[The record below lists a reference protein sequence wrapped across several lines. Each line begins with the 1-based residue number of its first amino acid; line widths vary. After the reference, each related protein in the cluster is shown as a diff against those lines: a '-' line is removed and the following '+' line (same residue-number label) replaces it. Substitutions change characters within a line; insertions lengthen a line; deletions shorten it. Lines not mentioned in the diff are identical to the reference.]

1 MWNALDG
8 IIKALS
14 WMGAMVAALALAV
27 LSVSVIWE
35 VIARGVFRSPTIW
48 SMEISTY
55 GIAAI
60 CFLGLGWVLRQG
72 QHLEIDLVVARLPG
86 RLRQGIGIATDAFSA
101 AFCALLVWYGANF
114 VDVSYIIGS
123 VSVSELR
130 VPQWIPQL
138 TLPIGFALLG
148 LEFIARILV
157 RIGLVRGRIAA
168 VEAVEST

>member
-55 GIAAI
+55 GIATI

-72 QHLEIDLVVARLPG
+72 RHLEIDLVIARLPE

-123 VSVSELR
+123 VSVSEL
-130 VPQWIPQL
+130 
-138 TLPIGFALLG
+138 PIGFALLG

-157 RIGLVRGRIAA
+157 RIGLVRRGIAA

>member
-1 MWNALDG
+1 
-8 IIKALS
+8 
-14 WMGAMVAALALAV
+14 
-27 LSVSVIWE
+27 
-35 VIARGVFRSPTIW
+35 
-48 SMEISTY
+48 
-55 GIAAI
+55 
-60 CFLGLGWVLRQG
+60 
-72 QHLEIDLVVARLPG
+72 
-86 RLRQGIGIATDAFSA
+86 
-101 AFCALLVWYGANF
+101 

-157 RIGLVRGRIAA
+157 RIGLVRRGIAA